1 MLSSSVQRSTD
12 DFRLTPVERLYQNH
26 LNQLTGIEKLQRM
39 AALFNSMIEILAHQV
54 QQEYGVL
61 PDRERNY
68 RIAQKLYVNEPRVLK
83 LLDECYY
90 GR

>member
-1 MLSSSVQRSTD
+1 MQPAPVVRSTD
-12 DFRLTPVERLYQNH
+12 DFRLTPIERLYQNH
-26 LNQLTGIEKLQRM
+26 LNQLTGMERLQRM
-39 AALFNSMIEILAHQV
+39 EALFNNMIEMLAHQV
-54 QQEYGVL
+54 QEEYGVL

-68 RIAQKLYVNEPRVLK
+68 RIAQKLYVNEPKVLK